1 MELRINWGYITYTVG
16 NADDIDLGEV
26 TKEVAE
32 SQSLKA
38 IRDIARQVVSSDK
51 LMIDYMVSQMRKVDK
66 ARWFNSPSNRAS
78 PHAEPSQLSRAWLW
92 NKAGWRNWRNPIDS
106 LEDPSR
112 RVNIR
117 STHVI
122 QKQQVDYLQQPNV
135 EGDRRFDTYYVVPA
149 CQVSAFYRISYPK
162 GEVAE

>member
-26 TKEVAE
+26 TKEVAGG
-32 SQSLKA
+32 QSLKA
-38 IRDIARQVVSSDK
+38 IRDIARKVVSSDS
-51 LMIDYMVSQMRKVDK
+51 LMISYMLSQLREVEK
-66 ARWFNSPSNRAS
+66 AEWFNWPSNYLYPNS
-78 PHAEPSQLSRAWLW
+78 QPSEPARSWLW
-92 NKAGWRNWRNPIDS
+92 KNAVWRDWRNPLDS

-117 STHVI
+117 FTHVI

-162 GEVAE
+162 GEVVE